1 MNLRIP
7 LASLA
12 VAVGLATAAQA
23 QFKHPSDN
31 AKGPKLGEAT
41 VQRWKAGMIITA
53 EGGPCIGL
61 SGSAPIPFDWP
72 EQQVTIVGEDLSPQ
86 VKLSYETVNGT
97 AKRMQVKIDQI
108 PAGQE
113 VKAIITVE
121 VRRWILLPPD
131 NTDIYELPDK
141 HKIDKNLR
149 IYLAPSKLIESTN
162 PKIKSLARKLGV
174 DKEKAWDHVE
184 EIYDWVREHVKYQAG
199 PIKGALAALRDG
211 TGDCEEVTSLF
222 VAICRAADIPAR
234 SVWVPGH
241 CYPEFY
247 LVRRRRQ
254 GPLVSLPVGRQP
266 GLRRHPQPRPDPAK
280 GRQLQG
286 RPRVEALPGRRAH
299 RRRLRRQAQGEVH
312 PRAGAVER
320 PAARGGDGHG
330 GVISH

>member
-1 MNLRIP
+1 MNVRIQVV
-7 LASLA
+7 SLA
-12 VAVGLATAAQA
+12 VAIGLATVAEA
-23 QFKHPSDN
+23 QFKRSSDD

-53 EGGPCIGL
+53 EGGPCVGL

-72 EQQVTIVGEDLSPQ
+72 EQQVTVVGEDVSPLA
-86 VKLSYETVNGT
+86 KLSYETVNGT
-97 AKRMQVKIDQI
+97 ARRMQVKIDQI

-121 VRRWILLPPD
+121 VRRSILLPPD

-141 HKIDKNLR
+141 HKIDKGLR

-162 PKIKSLARKLGV
+162 PKIKSLARKLGA

-184 EIYDWVREHVKYQAG
+184 EIYDWVRGHVKYQQG
-199 PIKGALAALRDG
+199 PLKGAMAALRDG

-247 LVRRRRQ
+247 LVDDEGKGHWFPCQSAGSRAFGGIPNRDPILQ
-254 GPLVSLPVGRQP
+254 KGDNFKVGRESKRYLAEELT
-266 GLRRHPQPRPDPAK
+266 GGAS
-280 GRQLQG
+280 
-286 RPRVEALPGRRAH
+286 
-299 RRRLRRQAQGEVH
+299 
-312 PRAGAVER
+312 AGKPKVKFVREL
-320 PAARGGDGHG
+320 
-330 GVISH
+330 VQ

>member
-1 MNLRIP
+1 MKLRIL
-7 LASLA
+7 LASMA
-12 VAVGLATAAQA
+12 VAIGLTTAAQA
-23 QFKHPSDN
+23 QFKQPFD

-53 EGGPCIGL
+53 VGGPCVGL

-72 EQQVTIVGEDLSPQ
+72 EQQVTIVGEEISPQ

-97 AKRMQVKIDQI
+97 AKRMLVKIDQI
-108 PAGQE
+108 PPGQE

-141 HKIDKNLR
+141 HKIDRSLR

-184 EIYDWVREHVKYQAG
+184 EIYDWVRDHIKYQKG
-199 PIKGALAALRDG
+199 PIKGALAGLRDG
-211 TGDCEEVTSLF
+211 TGDCEEITSLF

-234 SVWVPGH
+234 SVWVPDH

-247 LVRRRRQ
+247 LVDDQ
-254 GPLVSLPVGRQP
+254 GKGHWFACQSAGSRAFGGIPNRDPILQKGDNFKVGRESKRYLAEELT
-266 GLRRHPQPRPDPAK
+266 GGA
-280 GRQLQG
+280 
-286 RPRVEALPGRRAH
+286 A
-299 RRRLRRQAQGEVH
+299 
-312 PRAGAVER
+312 AGKPKVKFVREL
-320 PAARGGDGHG
+320 
-330 GVISH
+330 VQ